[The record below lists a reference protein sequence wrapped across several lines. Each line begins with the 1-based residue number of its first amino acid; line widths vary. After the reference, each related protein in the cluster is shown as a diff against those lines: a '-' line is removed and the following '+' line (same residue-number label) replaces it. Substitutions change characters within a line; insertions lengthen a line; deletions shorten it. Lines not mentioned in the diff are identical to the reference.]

1 MIAKVFKKFN
11 YITISISTLSLL
23 CISIYYSTLKFDWFS
38 FELQILNIIIVFGS
52 LLLISYSID
61 TVTRELTIE
70 RSNRNAY
77 HLILFPLVVLSFPVE
92 SIDLRF
98 ILSSTAFFAAWRNFR
113 LFLISTRHEKQIKRL
128 FDTAVLLS
136 LSSLLI
142 FENIV
147 LFLFPLVIILTSQ
160 IINDAR
166 FYVILIFT
174 PLIVLPSAY
183 IILKTL
189 SLETLVLS
197 SYIFGNQFPMN
208 NEPNF
213 SFTLNSIPFLL
224 IIVLY
229 LIGVFV
235 KMMKSS
241 GYQRKVLDIAG
252 MLFIIAPFIL
262 ISFQK
267 YVSGS
272 EFYYFSLILVYFIA
286 QIFTKKIN
294 SSILN
299 FIFISLIL
307 SIIIFNFLI

>member
-1 MIAKVFKKFN
+1 MIAKVFEKFN
-11 YITISISTLSLL
+11 YITIT
-23 CISIYYSTLKFDWFS
+23 ISILLLLGISVYYSTLKFDWFS
-38 FELQILNIIIVFGS
+38 FESKILNIILIFGA
-52 LLLISYSID
+52 LLLINYSID

-70 RSNRNAY
+70 RINKNAY
-77 HLILFPLVVLSFPVE
+77 HLILFPLVILSFPIE

-98 ILSSTAFFAAWRNFR
+98 ILSSAAFFSAWRNFR
-113 LFLISTRHEKQIKRL
+113 LFLISTTYEKQIKRL
-128 FDTAVLLS
+128 FDTAILLS

-142 FENIV
+142 FENIA
-147 LFLFPLVIILTSQ
+147 LFLFPLAIMITSQ

-208 NEPNF
+208 NELNL

-224 IIVLY
+224 VILLY
-229 LIGVFV
+229 LVGVFV
-235 KMMKSS
+235 KMIKSS

-252 MLFIIAPFIL
+252 ILFIIAPFIL

>member
-11 YITISISTLSLL
+11 YVTIAISTLSLL
-23 CISIYYSTLKFDWFS
+23 CISIYYSTLEFDWFS
-38 FELQILNIIIVFGS
+38 FEPQILNVIIIFGA
-52 LLLISYSID
+52 LLLIGYAID
-61 TVTRELTIE
+61 TVTRQLTIE
-70 RSNRNAY
+70 RSNRSAY
-77 HLILFPLVVLSFPVE
+77 HLILYPLVVMSYPVE

-98 ILSSTAFFAAWRNFR
+98 ILSAAAFFSAWRNFR
-113 LFLISTRHEKQIKRL
+113 LFLIATRNDKQTKRL
-128 FDTAVLLS
+128 FDTAILLS
-136 LSSLLI
+136 ISSLLI
-142 FENIV
+142 FENIA
-147 LFLFPLVIILTSQ
+147 LFLFPMVIILTSQ
-160 IINDAR
+160 IKNIAG
-166 FYVILIFT
+166 FLLILIFT
-174 PLIVLPSAY
+174 PLIFLPSAY

-208 NEPNF
+208 NELNL

-224 IIVLY
+224 VILLY
-229 LIGVFV
+229 LVGVFV
-235 KMMKSS
+235 KMIKSS

-272 EFYYFSLILVYFIA
+272 EFHYFSLILVYFIA
-286 QIFTKKIN
+286 QIFTKKT
-294 SSILN
+294 SSLIVN

>member
-11 YITISISTLSLL
+11 YITIVISTLSLL
-23 CISIYYSTLKFDWFS
+23 CISIYYSTLEFDWFS
-38 FELQILNIIIVFGS
+38 FESQILNIIIVFGS

-61 TVTRELTIE
+61 TVTRALTIE

-98 ILSSTAFFAAWRNFR
+98 ILSSAAFFSAWRNFR
-113 LFLISTRHEKQIKRL
+113 LFLITTRNEQQLKRI
-128 FDTAVLLS
+128 FDTAILLS
-136 LSSLLI
+136 IASLLI
-142 FENIV
+142 FENIA
-147 LFLFPLVIILTSQ
+147 LFLFPLAILLASQ
-160 IINDAR
+160 IKNIAR
-166 FYVILIFT
+166 FIVVLTFT
-174 PLIVLPSAY
+174 PLVFLPSVF
-183 IILKTL
+183 IITKYF
-189 SLETLVLS
+189 SLDNFLFS
-197 SYIFGNQFPMN
+197 SYLFGNQFPMN
-208 NEPNF
+208 NDF
-213 SFTLNSIPFLL
+213 DLSFIVKSIPFLL
-224 IIVLY
+224 IIALY
-229 LIGVFV
+229 LMGVII

-241 GYQRKVLDIAG
+241 GYQRKALDIAG
-252 MLFIIAPFIL
+252 ILFIIAPFIL